1 MFRMGHSS
9 SRAALICR
17 HATEER
23 DEAIADALDEVI
35 SLHETNDEDDNEEQE
50 EDRRT
55 SAAFLIV
62 HG

>member
-9 SRAALICR
+9 SRAALICL

-50 EDRRT
+50 EDR
-55 SAAFLIV
+55 
-62 HG
+62 